1 MNCDGVVCHI
11 AVAYIENI
19 FLLDTQFEILFY
31 FKLKLKLLDFSSLF
45 PMI

>member
-1 MNCDGVVCHI
+1 MNCDGVVRHI
-11 AVAYIENI
+11 AIAYIENI

-31 FKLKLKLLDFSSLF
+31 FKLKLKLIDFSSLF